1 TAQGAAILT
10 DFVLSWGDGAQG
22 PSAIRIPGPQ
32 LGLGSIF
39 PGLPTKDAYAKL
51 LAHVL
56 ERTLGEP
63 QPSREAFARGD
74 YPRFPTVAA
83 LNAAFYGSEQG

>member
-1 TAQGAAILT
+1 MTFTRDL
-10 DFVLSWGDGAQG
+10 
-22 PSAIRIPGPQ
+22 SAIMQSRRATSAAEV
-32 LGLGSIF
+32 GLGALF
-39 PGLPTKDAYAKL
+39 PGIPTKEAYTKL

-63 QPSREAFARGD
+63 MPSRDALARGE

-83 LNAAFYGSEQG
+83 LNAAFYGGARG